1 MKYLPVILLAASTAF
16 SEATPQPTATLIQ
29 GSACTLDK
37 HDPGKLN
44 CYKSKHF
51 VGVLIPLV
59 NLIDGK
65 GPQDYGLRS
74 FDYRFG
80 KVLAQVTPGEHTVQM
95 QQVFTAGLIPAYSKP
110 ATATFTAVPGHTY
123 SANILLD
130 NRTRHKKWIPLIYDE
145 TDNRMVS
152 LPQPQWQ

>member
-16 SEATPQPTATLIQ
+16 SQATPQPNATLIQ

-37 HDPGKLN
+37 HDPGKVN

-51 VGVLIPLV
+51 LGNSVPQV

-65 GPQDYGLRS
+65 GPRDYGLRV
-74 FDYRFG
+74 FDNRFG
-80 KVLAQVTPGEHTVQM
+80 KVLLQVTPGEHTVQM
-95 QQVFTAGLIPAYSKP
+95 QQFNPGLTGAYSTP
-110 ATATFTAVPGHTY
+110 ATATFTAVLGHTY
-123 SANILLD
+123 SADILLD
-130 NRTRHKKWIPLIYDE
+130 NRIRHKEWIPLIYDE

-152 LPQPQWQ
+152 LPQPHWQ

>member
-16 SEATPQPTATLIQ
+16 GQATPPPTATLIE
-29 GSACTLDK
+29 GSACYLDK
-37 HDPGKLN
+37 HDPGKVN

-51 VGVLIPLV
+51 LGAFVPQV

-74 FDYRFG
+74 FDDRCG
-80 KVLAQVTPGEHTVQM
+80 KVLLEVTPGEHTVQM
-95 QQVFTAGLIPAYSKP
+95 QQFSPGLGGLPAYSQP
-110 ATATFTAVPGHTY
+110 ATARFTAVPGHSY
-123 SANILLD
+123 SANVLLIGH
-130 NRTRHKKWIPLIYDE
+130 RRWIPLIYDE

-152 LPQPQWQ
+152 LPKPPSQ